1 MKSTE
6 QARRGKARR
15 ISSIWLVPAVALAI
29 GVWMA
34 YDTVASRG
42 PLVTLEMNTAEGIE
56 AGKTLIKVKEVAVGR
71 VESVGLSDDFSRAKV
86 SARMFDGTEAMLNE
100 ESNFWVVKPRIGRDG
115 ISGLNTLLSGAYIE
129 LSPGNGD
136 QEQRYFTTL
145 SQPPVL
151 RAREKGVSIVLQS
164 LESNSLNPGDPVLYR
179 GYTVGRVESADFA
192 IEAQQSVYKLFIED
206 PFAELVTEQVRFW
219 SSSGVQLELGSEG
232 FRFDIGSLESLIAGG
247 VSFDIVGNQPPGQR
261 VSDGTEFQLFR
272 SQGAARQ
279 EGFTQYAN
287 FLLYLDESVR
297 GLSSGAPVEF
307 RGIRVGTVIEVPY
320 TGEHQ
325 LGSSLMNMKVPVLI
339 RFEPERLGPQ
349 FSAVTIQDWQQQL
362 HSLFE
367 EGLRASLRSGN
378 LLTGALYVDLNF
390 HPNEPLLIAESAGDF
405 PVFPTVRGG
414 SGQLDQKVGELLDN
428 VNTIDFGQ
436 FAATSEDTLRAIQQ
450 FATQLESLAA
460 DPDMQALPATLRQT
474 LDELDRMMAGYST
487 DAPAYND
494 LSRAIERLDHILS
507 NLEPF
512 AESVRDKPSSLF
524 FNSPLPADPEPR
536 SEQ

>member
-42 PLVTLEMNTAEGIE
+42 PLVTLEVNTAEGIE

-71 VESVGLSDDFSRAKV
+71 VESVGLSDDFSRAQV

-100 ESNFWVVKPRIGRDG
+100 GSNFWVVKPRIGRDG

-129 LSPGNGD
+129 LSPGEGE
-136 QEQRYFTTL
+136 QEKRHFKML
-145 SQPPVL
+145 PQPPVL
-151 RAREKGVSIVLQS
+151 RPREEGVSVVLKS
-164 LESNSLNPGDPVLYR
+164 LESSSLNPGDPVLYR
-179 GYTVGRVESADFA
+179 GYTVGRVESADFD
-192 IEAQQSVYKLFIED
+192 IEDQQSVYKLFIED
-206 PFAELVTEQVRFW
+206 PFAEMVTEQVRFW
-219 SSSGVQLELGSEG
+219 SSSGIQLELGSEG
-232 FRFDIGSLESLIAGG
+232 LRFDVGSLESLIAGG

-261 VSDGTEFQLFR
+261 VNDGTEFQLFR
-272 SQGAARQ
+272 NQDAARQ

-287 FLLYLDESVR
+287 FLIYLDESVR

-307 RGIRVGTVIEVPY
+307 RGIRVGTVMQVPY
-320 TGEHQ
+320 TGESR
-325 LGSSLMNMKVPVLI
+325 LGSSLMNMRVPVLI

-349 FSAVTIQDWQQQL
+349 FADVTIESWLQQL
-362 HSLFE
+362 DSLFG

-390 HPNEPLLIAESAGDF
+390 HPHEPLLVAEESGDF
-405 PVFPTVRGG
+405 PIFPTVRGG

-428 VNTIDFGQ
+428 VNAIDFAQ
-436 FAATSEDTLRAIQQ
+436 FAATSEDTLRAIQE
-450 FATQLESLAA
+450 FTMQLERLAA

-536 SEQ
+536 SQQ